1 MAVKYKEFKFHS
13 NADKLEISGMIVAPE
28 GKPVGV
34 VQLVHGMCEYKERY
48 YDFMKFLAERGYLCV
63 IHDHRGHGKSIIS
76 DADLG
81 YFYDAGYEG
90 LVEDAHQVT
99 ELIKPYAEGIPY
111 ILLGHSMGSLVA
123 RCYLKKYD
131 DEIDKL
137 VLIGSPSMRR
147 FVGVGNQLLKII
159 GAVKGRRKHSHIAD
173 FLMVNSV
180 YERRFKKEKC
190 MHAWICSDRKVVDA
204 YNDDRYCN
212 FTFTVDGYINLL
224 HLMQETYS
232 AGGWEMKN
240 PDLPIKFFSGK
251 EDPCAVNPSNFG
263 KTIHFL
269 KTLGY
274 KNVHGAMYKD
284 MRHEILNE
292 KRKKWVYHDIYDFI
306 KE

>member
-1 MAVKYKEFKFHS
+1 MAVKYREFKFYS
-13 NADKLEISGMIVAPE
+13 NADKLEIGGMVVAPE

-63 IHDHRGHGKSIIS
+63 IHDHRGHGKSIVS

-90 LVEDAHQVT
+90 LIEDTYQVT
-99 ELIKPYAEGIPY
+99 EMVKPYAEGVPY
-111 ILLGHSMGSLVA
+111 ILIGHSMGSLVA
-123 RCYLKKYD
+123 RCFLKKYD

-137 VLIGSPSMRR
+137 ILLGSPSMRHGIKSGGFFLR
-147 FVGVGNQLLKII
+147 CIA
-159 GAVKGRRKHSHIAD
+159 AVKGRRKHSRIAD
-173 FLMVNSV
+173 QIVVNSS
-180 YERRFKKEKC
+180 YERKFKKEKC
-190 MHAWICSDRKVVDA
+190 RHAWICSDRQVVDA
-204 YNDDRYCN
+204 YNADRYCN
-212 FTFTVDGYINLL
+212 FTFTIDGYLNLL
-224 HLMQETYS
+224 QLLQETYS
-232 AGGWEMKN
+232 VQGWELRN

-251 EDPCAVNPSNFG
+251 DDPCALSPSDFG
-263 KTIHFL
+263 KSIHFM

-274 KNVHGAMYKD
+274 KNVRGAMYKG
-284 MRHEILNE
+284 MRHELLNE

>member
-1 MAVKYKEFKFHS
+1 MAVKYREFKFYS
-13 NADKLEISGMIVAPE
+13 NADKLEIGGMVVAPE

-63 IHDHRGHGKSIIS
+63 IHDHRGHGKSIVS

-90 LVEDAHQVT
+90 LIEDTYQVT
-99 ELIKPYAEGIPY
+99 EMVKPYAEGVPY
-111 ILLGHSMGSLVA
+111 ILIGHSMGSLVA
-123 RCYLKKYD
+123 RCFLKKYD

-137 VLIGSPSMRR
+137 ILLGSPSMRMGTK
-147 FVGVGNQLLKII
+147 FGNFLLKCIT
-159 GAVKGRRKHSHIAD
+159 AVKGRRKHSRIAD
-173 FLMVNSV
+173 CLMVNSS

-190 MHAWICSDRKVVDA
+190 THAWICSDRQVVDA
-204 YNDDRYCN
+204 YNADRYCN
-212 FTFTVDGYINLL
+212 FTFTIDGYLNLL
-224 HLMQETYS
+224 QLMQETYS
-232 AGGWEMKN
+232 AEGWEMRK

-251 EDPCAVNPSNFG
+251 DDPCALSPSDFG
-263 KTIHFL
+263 KSIHFM

-274 KNVHGAMYKD
+274 KNVRGAMYKG
-284 MRHEILNE
+284 MRHELLNE